1 MTSPGRV
8 HDDAL
13 EVVRTL
19 LDSGTV
25 VVLTGAGL
33 STESGIPDYRGPT
46 GALRSALP
54 MTIQTFLGDPA
65 ARHRYWARG
74 YLGWRR
80 MRDARPNA
88 GHYAVARWQQAG
100 RAGTVITQN
109 VDGLH
114 QAAGAQDVVELH
126 GALSRVIC
134 LQCGAREDRAELD
147 IRLAA
152 ANPHFTPADVVVRP
166 DGDVELTDEQ
176 VAGFRMVG
184 CLVCGAD
191 ALKPDVVYFGENVP
205 RERVERCFAA
215 VDSASGLLVLGSSL
229 TVMSGLRFVRR
240 AAARDI
246 PVVIVNQGPTRGD
259 PLATT
264 CIDAPLGPFLA
275 SV

>member
-1 MTSPGRV
+1 MTTPVRL
-8 HDDAL
+8 HDDAVD
-13 EVVRTL
+13 VVRNL
-19 LDSGTV
+19 LDQRDV
-25 VVLTGAGL
+25 VLLTGAGM

-46 GALRSALP
+46 GALRTALP

-80 MRDARPNA
+80 IRDARPNA
-88 GHYAVARWQQAG
+88 AHRAVARWQQQGA
-100 RAGTVITQN
+100 AGTVITQN

-114 QAAGAQDVVELH
+114 QVAGAVDVVELH

-134 LQCGAREDRAELD
+134 LQCGAGEPRADLD

-152 ANPHFTPADVVVRP
+152 ANPHFTPADVLVRP

-176 VAGFRMVG
+176 VAGFRMVA

-205 RERVERCFAA
+205 RERVDRCYAA
-215 VDSASGLLVLGSSL
+215 VEAASALLVLGSSL

-240 AAARDI
+240 AAARST

-259 PLATT
+259 PLATC

-275 SV
+275 SI